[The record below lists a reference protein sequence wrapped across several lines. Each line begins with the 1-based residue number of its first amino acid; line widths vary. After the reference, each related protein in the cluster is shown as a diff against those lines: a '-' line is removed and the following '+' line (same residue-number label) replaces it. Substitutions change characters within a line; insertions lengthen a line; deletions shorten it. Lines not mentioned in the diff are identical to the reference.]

1 MEKSMI
7 FKKLGIT
14 GNRVYKYT
22 NIRFNALLGV
32 SSNEFKEEGCYF
44 NLYDDELDTLIP
56 ITNIKTISSSTIKS
70 EENTTI
76 YSSIGQ
82 SSLSKE
88 KKNDIKRTIKWG
100 ILVSQDCALPT
111 PEHYI
116 RCNTKKDLPS
126 KNLKKKSQGE
136 FSRIHYGHLLSK
148 SILQKIGINGKFV
161 EPSNMNNIYAQTER
175 ANLHS
180 VTDYGQKFFEDE
192 VIKYIDDLKEEQF
205 LYFEVEAVFCSRKDR
220 VPVGNKLR
228 CVIIDKNK
236 NESNEMFFVF
246 IPNFQEGCKLD
257 YRHGF

>member
-1 MEKSMI
+1 MI
-7 FKKLGIT
+7 FKKLRIT

-22 NIRFNALLGV
+22 NIRFNTLLGV

-44 NLYDDELDTLIP
+44 NLYDDELDTLIR
-56 ITNIKTISSSTIKS
+56 ITDINTISSSVIKS
-70 EENTTI
+70 EENSTI

-100 ILVSQDCALPT
+100 ILVSQNCELQP
-111 PEHYI
+111 PEYYI
-116 RCNTKKDLPS
+116 RCNTQKDLPS
-126 KNLKKKSQGE
+126 KNLRRKSQGG
-136 FSRIHYGHLLSK
+136 FAWIHYGHLLSRG
-148 SILQKIGINGKFV
+148 ILQKIGIKGKFV
-161 EPSNMNNIYAQTER
+161 DTSNMNNIYAQTER
-175 ANLHS
+175 ANVHS
-180 VTDYGQKFFEDE
+180 ATNCGQKYFENE

-228 CVIIDKNK
+228 CVLLDKNK

-246 IPNFQEGCKLD
+246 IPNFQEGYKLD
-257 YRHGF
+257 YQHGF

>member
-1 MEKSMI
+1 MI